1 MQKFVDTA
9 GRVWVVE
16 INVATIKRVRRLT
29 EVNLLE
35 VVEGELIE
43 RLSRDPVLLCDV
55 LYAVCQPQADRESVS
70 DEAFGAGLA
79 GDCLSDATAALLA
92 GLVAFFPE
100 PRRRLLA
107 KAAAKYSAVEA
118 RLLAMVEAKIE
129 SPEFEKKAM
138 RQAEQALAESTQQ
151 PSIER
156 STGSP
161 ASSGSTPDR

>member
-55 LYAVCQPQADRESVS
+55 LYAVCQPQALRDGVS
-70 DEAFGAGLA
+70 DEQFGSGLA
-79 GDCLSDATAALLA
+79 GDCLGEATAALLS

-107 KAAAKYSAVEA
+107 KAAEKYQAVEA
-118 RLLAMVEAKIE
+118 RSLAMVETKIE
-129 SPEFEKKAM
+129 SPEFEATLM
-138 RQAEQALAESTQQ
+138 ERVEQALAESTQ
-151 PSIER
+151 PESTAR

-161 ASSGSTPDR
+161 ELSGSTPDR